1 MKANPNLDELLSSF
15 MDGELSPRQ
24 RTEVQRMAARNPEV
38 SRRLRQLEKCRTL
51 YASLPPAEAP
61 ADMLD
66 QVKQSLERRTLLR
79 AEPTATPRTAGRIHL
94 VFRKFVAA
102 AAMIAL
108 LGVLGAVVYQIVS
121 PVPNAGELP
130 VAATNPVEPTDEI
143 DTPLIPPVAVADAG
157 ITGRLELRTE
167 AFAQG
172 DAFVRRAI
180 ENAGLSD
187 IAQIQSA
194 DGQRVFRVTGTRE
207 GVTRLVA
214 SLDRMWS
221 KVDGAVLQVAR
232 PGEDTQNVQIDGVT
246 PEQAAA
252 IVARGTTEDSIE
264 AAQAYAAMNHLQRT
278 APGSEILSLIQEQT
292 TYMPALAA
300 IPRPVLTSNDRV
312 EESNHA
318 APERMIQADLTI
330 VLLPAR

>member
-1 MKANPNLDELLSSF
+1 
-15 MDGELSPRQ
+15 
-24 RTEVQRMAARNPEV
+24 
-38 SRRLRQLEKCRTL
+38 
-51 YASLPPAEAP
+51 
-61 ADMLD
+61 MLD

-121 PVPNAGELP
+121 PVPNGGELP
-130 VAATNPVEPTDEI
+130 VAATNPVEPSGEI
-143 DTPLIPPVAVADAG
+143 DAPLIPPTAVADAG

-167 AFAQG
+167 AFAQA

-187 IAQIQSA
+187 VAQIQSA
-194 DGQRVFRVTGTRE
+194 DGRRVFRVAGTRE
-207 GVTRLVA
+207 GVSRLVA

-252 IVARGTTEDSIE
+252 VVARSTTEDSIE
-264 AAQAYAAMNHLQRT
+264 TAQAYAAMNHLQRT